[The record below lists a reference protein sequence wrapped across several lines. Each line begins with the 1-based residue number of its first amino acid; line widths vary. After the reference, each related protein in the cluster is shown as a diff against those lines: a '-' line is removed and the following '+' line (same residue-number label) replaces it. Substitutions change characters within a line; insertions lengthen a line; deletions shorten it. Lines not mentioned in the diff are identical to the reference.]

1 MKVYQHNLL
10 MCKLKVQED
19 PIWVSYQMQWN
30 MMVLTILFLIWN
42 QTDSIRFLSYFFPS
56 DHIFLLFFVT
66 ERNSVWFQIRRK
78 IVKTITSHPLLW
90 NPNRFLGMQKWHFL
104 PPRFKKPP
112 KKIWSFFV
120 VTGETWKFS
129 ESCQIK
135 FRFQLPF
142 SHWFGHSSKRNS
154 VFGAQFSWKMVITVA
169 KFVWFHRI
177 RGKKISTQFLQ
188 SFRLDFFSSTK
199 KSDARET
206 ATSRQHWDPQNP

>member
-30 MMVLTILFLIWN
+30 MIVLTILFLIWN
-42 QTDSIRFLSYFFPS
+42 QTDSIRFLSYFFPN

-66 ERNSVWFQIRRK
+66 ERNSVWFQSRRK

-112 KKIWSFFV
+112 KKIWSFFRCDRRNV
-120 VTGETWKFS
+120 KIFPNPAKLNFDSNYHFPTDLETAANG
-129 ESCQIK
+129 I
-135 FRFQLPF
+135 PF
-142 SHWFGHSSKRNS
+142 SVPNS
-154 VFGAQFSWKMVITVA
+154 V
-169 KFVWFHRI
+169 
-177 RGKKISTQFLQ
+177 GK
-188 SFRLDFFSSTK
+188 
-199 KSDARET
+199 
-206 ATSRQHWDPQNP
+206 